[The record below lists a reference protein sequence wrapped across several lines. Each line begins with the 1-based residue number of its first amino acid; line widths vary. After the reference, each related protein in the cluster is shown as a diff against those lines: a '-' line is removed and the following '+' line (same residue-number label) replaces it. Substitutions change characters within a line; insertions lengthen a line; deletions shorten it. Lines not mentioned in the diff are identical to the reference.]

1 MGHIV
6 KSLKGVFILSAVYDL
21 SFLGTVILLLYI
33 IFDFIRNQTKNLVRR
48 IFFYS
53 FIFYL
58 LIVVNLTIGSIV
70 IHPFN
75 DTDLTIQLIPFYFI
89 KELFNM
95 YQVNGLSWFF
105 WNSLKLSFFNFI
117 MLMPLGFYLSGLFKI
132 NSQLK
137 ALLVIFFVSF
147 SIEII
152 QLTFT
157 YLGLI
162 MPRSFDFD
170 DLIMNTLGGYV
181 AFLLYDFTKKHVKML
196 GL

>member
-1 MGHIV
+1 M
-6 KSLKGVFILSAVYDL
+6 SAVYDL

-33 IFDFIRNQTKNLVRR
+33 IFDFIRNQTKKLVRR

-70 IHPFN
+70 SQPFN
-75 DTDLTIQLIPFYFI
+75 GTDLTIQLVPFYFM

-95 YQVNGLSWFF
+95 YQVNGVSWFF
-105 WNSLKLSFFNFI
+105 WNSVKLTLFNFI
-117 MLMPLGFYLSGLFKI
+117 MLMPLGLYLSGLFKI
-132 NSQLK
+132 KSQLK
-137 ALLVIFFVSF
+137 ALLVIFLVSL

-152 QLTFT
+152 QHTFT

-162 MPRSFDFD
+162 TPRSFDLD

-181 AFLLYDFTKKHVKML
+181 AFLLYDFTKKQVKTQEL
-196 GL
+196 